1 MKIGNVT
8 IDASDVGN
16 GCLIIGTGV
25 AFYGASAGNPLFAVE
40 ALAVGGA
47 LKLLLQRSIITYS
60 KNQKPQKLN
69 NFPFWLDMAHL
80 WGYARLQARK
90 KLMDYCDDG

>member
-16 GCLIIGTGV
+16 GCLIVGTGV
-25 AFYGASAGNPLFAVE
+25 AFYGASAGNPLFAIE

-47 LKLLLQRSIITYS
+47 LKAVASTIDNYL
-60 KNQKPQKLN
+60 
-69 NFPFWLDMAHL
+69 F
-80 WGYARLQARK
+80 K
-90 KLMDYCDDG
+90 KSEAAKTQ

>member
-16 GCLIIGTGV
+16 GCLIVGTGV
-25 AFYGASAGNPLFAVE
+25 AFYGASAGNPCL
-40 ALAVGGA
+40 L
-47 LKLLLQRSIITYS
+47 LKLWLLAEHSKRLLQRSITTYS

-69 NFPFWLDMAHL
+69 NFLFGSTWLTCGAMRDIRQEQKWTTATKMT
-80 WGYARLQARK
+80 
-90 KLMDYCDDG
+90 